1 MTKTEKII
9 NIAAK
14 RGFFF
19 PSGEI
24 YNPIAGFWTYG
35 HLGTLMKHNWEDLWR
50 TYFLGLDTNYYEI
63 EDVNIMNKKVFES
76 SGHLENFKDPLVEC
90 KKCHN
95 RCRADQLI
103 EDEVDI
109 STDDLKE
116 KEMDELIK
124 KHKIKCPNCGA
135 SEFGDVKWFNMMF
148 DLKVGATGNDIV
160 YLRPE
165 TAQSPFVAFKKEFL
179 ALREKIPMGLAVI
192 GKAFRNEISP
202 RQGFFRLREFTQA
215 ELQIFFDS
223 DKIDECLEWNKV
235 KNYKLRLYLVNNRKT
250 KVITEIKCD
259 EANKKLKLPKF
270 YVYHLAKIQQFYFEI
285 LKIPKDKFRFRE
297 LSGEERAFYNKI
309 HFDIE
314 LDLETLT
321 GFKEVAGLHFR
332 GDHDLSGHQKGSKEK
347 HEVTID
353 GKRFIPNVLE
363 LSFGVDRNIWALMDL
378 SFKEEKERT
387 LFKFSP
393 VISPIQVAV
402 FPLLRKDKLPE
413 KAKEIFNLLKEEF
426 STSYDETGSI
436 GKMYRRMEEIGCN
449 AMITV
454 DHQTLKDNTVT
465 LRDRDSM
472 KQIRVKIKDLSSV
485 LKKFFDNEKI
495 EKLGKSVK

>member
-1 MTKTEKII
+1 MTKTEKIT

-35 HLGTLMKHNWEDLWR
+35 HLGTLMKHKWEDLWR
-50 TYFLGLDTNYYEI
+50 DYFLRLDANYYEI
-63 EDVNIMNKKVFES
+63 EDVNIMSKKVFQS

-103 EDEVDI
+103 EDEININADG
-109 STDDLKE
+109 LKE
-116 KEMDELIK
+116 EEMDSLLK

-135 SEFGDVKWFNMMF
+135 SDFDNIKWFNMMF
-148 DLKVGATGNDIV
+148 DLKVGATGNEVV

-165 TAQSPFVAFKKEFL
+165 TAQSPFVSFKREFL
-179 ALREKIPMGLAVI
+179 ALREKLPMGLAVI

-215 ELQIFFDS
+215 ELQIFFDP
-223 DKIDECLEWNKV
+223 DKINESENWDEV
-235 KNYKLRLYLVNNRKT
+235 KNYKLRLYLVKERKS
-250 KVITEIKCD
+250 KKITEVKCD

-270 YVYHLAKIQQFYFEI
+270 YVYHLAKIQQFYLDI
-285 LKIPKDKFRFRE
+285 LKIPRDKFRFRE
-297 LSGEERAFYNKI
+297 LSEEERAFYNRI

-314 LDLETLT
+314 LDLETLS
-321 GFKEVAGLHFR
+321 GFKEVAGCHYR

-347 HEVTID
+347 HEVAVE
-353 GKRFIPNVLE
+353 GKKFIPHVLE

-378 SFKEEKERT
+378 SFREEKERT
-387 LFKFSP
+387 LFTFSP
-393 VISPIQVAV
+393 IISPIQVAV

-413 KAKEIFNLLKEEF
+413 KAKEIFNSLNEEF
-426 STSYDETGSI
+426 NISYDETGSI
-436 GKMYRRMEEIGCN
+436 GKMYRRMDEIGCN
-449 AMITV
+449 AMITI
-454 DHQTLKDNTVT
+454 DHQTLKDNSVT

-472 KQIRVKIKDLSSV
+472 KQVRVKIKDLNSV
-485 LKKFFDNEKI
+485 LKKFFENEKI
-495 EKLGKSVK
+495 EKLGKLVK